1 MRIEIKHP
9 AFTAQRLSV
18 ETASLFGGPK
28 LFLDG
33 APVKKVKSRYPVT
46 ADSGAEVLVQLKFNL
61 VDPVPTIKIGEET
74 LKLAD
79 SLKWY
84 EYAWSGLPIL
94 LMFGGGALGGLV
106 GGAATVTNGR
116 IFRSERSSVSKYAL
130 AAAITVSAAVIY
142 LVLAIALRSA
152 SRSHQ

>member
-33 APVKKVKSRYPVT
+33 TPVKKQRGRYPVT
-46 ADSGAEVLVQLKFNL
+46 ADSGAEILVQLKFNL
-61 VDPVPTIKIGEET
+61 VDPLPTLKIGQET
-74 LKLAD
+74 IKLAD

-116 IFRSERSSVSKYAL
+116 IFRSDRNSMSKYAL
-130 AAAITVSAAVIY
+130 AALITVSATVVY
-142 LVLAIALRSA
+142 LVLAIALRLA
-152 SRSHQ
+152 IGSRK